1 MATIITRE
9 TGATAKGSP
18 LTNAEV
24 DNNFIHLNEEKLE
37 LGQTQPSGTAKALLF
52 LNNSKQVADA
62 GSAVQFDGTT
72 LSVASTGTTET
83 SVTNKQYVDTQN
95 VAFGV
100 VFGW

>member
-24 DNNFIHLNEEKLE
+24 DNNFINLNTSKLE
-37 LGQTQPSGTAKALLF
+37 LNQTQTSATA
-52 LNNSKQVADA
+52 NSMVYMDATKQVKDT
-62 GSAVQFDGTT
+62 GTAVQFDGSV
-72 LSVASTGTTET
+72 LSITNQGTGNTA
-83 SVTNKQYVDTQN
+83 VTNKQYVDTQN
-95 VAFGV
+95 IVFGV

>member
-24 DNNFIHLNEEKLE
+24 DNNFININTNKLE
-37 LGQTQPSGTAKALLF
+37 LNQPQASGTANSLLF
-52 LNNSKQVADA
+52 LDASKEVSDSGA
-62 GSAVQFDGTT
+62 AVQFDGTSLAIT
-72 LSVASTGTTET
+72 NQGTTDT
-83 SVTNKQYVDTQN
+83 SVTNKHYVDTQN
-95 VAFGV
+95 VVFGV

>member
-1 MATIITRE
+1 MATIITRLL
-9 TGATAKGSP
+9 GVTAKGSP

-24 DNNFIHLNEEKLE
+24 DNNFINLNTNKLE
-37 LGQTQPSGTAKALLF
+37 LNQAQASGTPNAILF
-52 LNNSKQVADA
+52 LDA
-62 GSAVQFDGTT
+62 AKEVSDSGSAIQFDGTT
-72 LSVASTGTTET
+72 LSIANQGTTNT